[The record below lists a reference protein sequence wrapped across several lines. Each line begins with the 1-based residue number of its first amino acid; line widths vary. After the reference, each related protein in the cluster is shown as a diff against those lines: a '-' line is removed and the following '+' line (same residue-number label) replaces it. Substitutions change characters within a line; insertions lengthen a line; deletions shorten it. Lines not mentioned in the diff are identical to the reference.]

1 MAQFPLLLNKWKKSE
16 KNVDSCHHIYSPTSI
31 CTHTELSL
39 VLFRT
44 SLSHP
49 SSPTP
54 GHYSTTLPFCHISH
68 SPPVFIN
75 SCISSVILPSY
86 KILLLT
92 LLAPPFIPSFLSCG
106 PFNVGGH
113 QDSPVCPA
121 SICTF
126 TPLKDSCLKSTCTS
140 TSNFLLTQD
149 SCMLLPMLCLF

>member
-1 MAQFPLLLNKWKKSE
+1 MQTPATTSTHPPASALILNYPWSYSELVFPILPHPLQDIILQHSHSVIYLTLLLFLL
-16 KNVDSCHHIYSPTSI
+16 
-31 CTHTELSL
+31 THAY
-39 VLFRT
+39 
-44 SLSHP
+44 HA
-49 SSPTP
+49 
-54 GHYSTTLPFCHISH
+54 
-68 SPPVFIN
+68 
-75 SCISSVILPSY
+75 VILPSY

-149 SCMLLPMLCLF
+149 SCMLLPMLSLF

>member
-1 MAQFPLLLNKWKKSE
+1 MEKPETPRSKSHMSPPSGSVGSPASTLPALLIGRAFLPHPMPPPGSSHPLQDIILQHSHSVIYLTLLLFLL
-16 KNVDSCHHIYSPTSI
+16 
-31 CTHTELSL
+31 THAY
-39 VLFRT
+39 
-44 SLSHP
+44 HA
-49 SSPTP
+49 
-54 GHYSTTLPFCHISH
+54 
-68 SPPVFIN
+68 
-75 SCISSVILPSY
+75 VILPSY

-149 SCMLLPMLCLF
+149 SCMLLPMLSLF